1 MSNDLSQAVADVK
14 QLGKLFGSV
23 IALADA
29 VEKVESISELEAT
42 RRRNVAALDAQI
54 AEKQGA
60 VQLLISQETE
70 QAARLQEAI
79 NEAAANVTASAD
91 EAKRII
97 ADASSQADGI
107 INKASAEVAALEGK
121 KESIKADI
129 DTLTLAKNKVENEYV
144 EVDGKLKAVKD
155 ELRAIAG

>member
-14 QLGKLFGSV
+14 QLGKLFSSV
-23 IALADA
+23 IALAEA

-54 AEKQGA
+54 AEKQDA
-60 VQLLISQETE
+60 VQLLASQEQEINRRLDETRDSTIKTADLAHE
-70 QAARLQEAI
+70 EAQRVIAQAK
-79 NEAAANVTASAD
+79 D
-91 EAKRII
+91 DAK
-97 ADASSQADGI
+97 AVFEKSNS
-107 INKASAEVAALEGK
+107 ELLALEEK
-121 KESIKADI
+121 KASIKADI